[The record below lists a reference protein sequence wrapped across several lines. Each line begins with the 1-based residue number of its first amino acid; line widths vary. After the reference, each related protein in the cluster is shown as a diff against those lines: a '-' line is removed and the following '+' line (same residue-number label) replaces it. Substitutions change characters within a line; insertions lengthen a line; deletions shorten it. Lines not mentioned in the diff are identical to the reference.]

1 MVDTIPFHPLR
12 EPFMA
17 GKFDSFGDLL
27 RGALGPALAPA
38 DDLPDLFAEDVVF
51 EFPYAPEGLARRL
64 DGRARFAA
72 HLAQLGPLLEFD
84 SFDLDASHVC
94 GDVVVLE
101 FTCRGRSVRT
111 GAAYDQTYISVVT
124 LRDGRIAR
132 YRDYWNPM
140 IALAALGG
148 AEALAS
154 SISEEPA
161 HV

>member
-27 RGALGPALAPA
+27 RGALGPALVPA
-38 DDLPDLFAEDVVF
+38 DELLDLFAEDVVF
-51 EFPYAPEGLARRL
+51 EFPYAPEGLPRRL
-64 DGRARFAA
+64 DGRNRLAA

-84 SFDLDASHVC
+84 SFELDASHVC
-94 GDVVVLE
+94 GNVVVLE
-101 FTCRGRSVRT
+101 FTCRGRGVRT

-124 LRDGRIAR
+124 LRNGRIAC
-132 YRDYWNPM
+132 YRDYWNPLVV
-140 IALAALGG
+140 LAALGG
-148 AEALAS
+148 AEALAT
-154 SISEEPA
+154 SIGEEPA